1 MKIQS
6 TPQHRQSRISSTNFG
21 DIEIAQIRNPRVLT
35 AIEQICKKFQIKNQI
50 SINETGQLNSLL
62 TTQSNP
68 KQETAIIRLL
78 NKFFSSEK
86 KALAKRK
93 KM

>member
-50 SINETGQLNSLL
+50 SINETGQLNSL
-62 TTQSNP
+62 QPNQIP
-68 KQETAIIRLL
+68 NKKQL
-78 NKFFSSEK
+78 
-86 KALAKRK
+86 
-93 KM
+93 